1 MTLVVSEHLI
11 PLCWVTELP
20 DTLGAVL
27 HCYLWEHLVG
37 RRRRPEGWLTS
48 LLANEGT
55 ELPPPWDTCFVKVA
69 ACQREN
75 GQCLLE
81 QLPSTSLLYSP
92 SKIIIKYP
100 LAVNGLPMAEMGR
113 GEKKKTLFLIQ
124 NSREG
129 DFDKDKPGKH
139 SQQTL
144 LSFSLLGRERK
155 CCQRSNISMKS
166 SLIISTRVCVA
177 SEPPSLERK
186 KSRYCYE

>member
-113 GEKKKTLFLIQ
+113 GKKKKKKLYFWFRTPEKGILIKT
-124 NSREG
+124 SLVSILS
-129 DFDKDKPGKH
+129 KH
-139 SQQTL
+139 CSPL
-144 LSFSLLGRERK
+144 
-155 CCQRSNISMKS
+155 
-166 SLIISTRVCVA
+166 VC
-177 SEPPSLERK
+177 
-186 KSRYCYE
+186 